1 MTTAELVFKSSLS
14 STSGQ
19 STVKLEPCWL
29 QRDMWSPPDTTD
41 TCSMDSDR
49 ITQSATPTSS
59 TTNDVKLPKNAVEL
73 IATAIEKCDTPYPTV
88 TQMATY
94 IHDNVST
101 YHDQDLTI
109 LVKMVHHHLS
119 RDTNNYFL
127 PVMMS
132 GQTSHNP
139 ASCRWALNRQAVV
152 VSVDGSLMRR
162 RFHPYPYRQYT
173 GSPYTPATASPSVL
187 ISPSGSKT
195 ASSSPLPMPTF
206 PTATYG
212 PSYVSGMPGTMVAAG
227 SKVVSGPMPRFS
239 SMTGR
244 MYGSPVSGTNIKS
257 PSGVTYLSMY

>member
-1 MTTAELVFKSSLS
+1 
-14 STSGQ
+14 
-19 STVKLEPCWL
+19 
-29 QRDMWSPPDTTD
+29 
-41 TCSMDSDR
+41 
-49 ITQSATPTSS
+49 
-59 TTNDVKLPKNAVEL
+59 
-73 IATAIEKCDTPYPTV
+73 
-88 TQMATY
+88 MATY

-187 ISPSGSKT
+187 ISPSGRDCDPPNPAGPRQSSDRLLCEEYGRCRVPRLTTPDSLIVTLPALVLVVMRAGGFSGNFLMLAAVTPVLLMVVVRLVVEAVVVQTCLDT
-195 ASSSPLPMPTF
+195 A
-206 PTATYG
+206 G
-212 PSYVSGMPGTMVAAG
+212 
-227 SKVVSGPMPRFS
+227 
-239 SMTGR
+239 TGR
-244 MYGSPVSGTNIKS
+244 DRQVFD
-257 PSGVTYLSMY
+257 